1 MKNRH
6 QITIKELWKLGE
18 RSRMARDVRIWK
30 RTMWCVSRVFSL
42 SHIYPG
48 LGTEKALQ
56 SRTTNRHRGKKKR
69 KERKR
74 KVFSLNPNTGEE
86 EVQWRPSR
94 EANLLLHSSGL
105 AIHSASCSD
114 SSDQGSPLSSQ
125 SPLLNQGTS
134 WQTDTPTRTIS
145 ICIHTV
151 M

>member
-1 MKNRH
+1 MSGFEKG
-6 QITIKELWKLGE
+6 QCG
-18 RSRMARDVRIWK
+18 VFPG
-30 RTMWCVSRVFSL
+30 FSL
-42 SHIYPG
+42 YLTYTLDWG
-48 LGTEKALQ
+48 LRKPCNLELPIGIEE
-56 SRTTNRHRGKKKR
+56 KKKEKKG
-69 KERKR
+69 KEKS
-74 KVFSLNPNTGEE
+74 FSLNPNTGEE